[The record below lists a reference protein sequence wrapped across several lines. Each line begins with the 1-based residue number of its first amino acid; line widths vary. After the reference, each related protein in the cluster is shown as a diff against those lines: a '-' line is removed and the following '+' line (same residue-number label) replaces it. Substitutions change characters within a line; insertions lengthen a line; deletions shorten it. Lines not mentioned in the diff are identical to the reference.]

1 MNLKSK
7 IRPTKADLLHF
18 VRNEPRAILW
28 DVIGS
33 FFYGLGISFFA
44 LNADFAPGGITGVAM
59 ILNYLFKQPIGLLSI
74 FINIPIIIVSLRY
87 LGTMYLVRTF
97 QTLILNAVF
106 IDYVFPLLPSYQD
119 LSPASAP
126 LLAAIFAGAFSGL
139 GLAMIYNAGTCT
151 GGSDLVIMSVKKVK
165 PHLSIGQIT
174 MFTDGAIII
183 AGAFVYKNI
192 DAILYGIIYTLV
204 STIVIDKYMNG
215 VIAGKMTFI
224 ISDKSQEIYQAISG
238 KIGRGATF
246 LKGEGAYSGAE
257 KKILLVASNNKQLPD
272 IRGIVRE
279 TDAKALMIV
288 SDYNEVR
295 GEGFIPMQH
304 DN

>member
-1 MNLKSK
+1 MNKKSK
-7 IRPTKADLLHF
+7 IWPTKADLVDF
-18 VRNEPRAILW
+18 VKNEPRALFW

-33 FFYGLGISFFA
+33 FFYALGICFFA

-59 ILNYLFKQPIGLLSI
+59 ILNYLFKQPIGLLTVL
-74 FINIPIIIVSLRY
+74 INIPIILISLRY
-87 LGTMYLVRTF
+87 LGTMYLIRTF
-97 QTLILNAVF
+97 QTLLLNAVF
-106 IDYVFPLLPSYQD
+106 IDYIFPLLPTYQD
-119 LSPASAP
+119 LSPTSPP

-165 PHLSIGQIT
+165 PHLSIGEIT

-215 VIAGKMTFI
+215 LIAGKMSFI
-224 ISDKSQEIYQAISG
+224 ISDKSQEIYQSISG
-238 KIGRGATF
+238 KVGRGATF
-246 LKGEGAYSGAE
+246 LKGEGAYSGNE
-257 KKILLVASNNKQLPD
+257 KKILMVASNNKQLPD
-272 IRGIVRE
+272 IRSIVRE
-279 TDAKALMIV
+279 TDEKALMIV

-295 GEGFIPMQH
+295 GEGFLPH
-304 DN
+304 HSDS